1 MERIVSLVEQL
12 QQALQRNADATQM
25 LVLTNMLRAEL
36 EHTLQ
41 QTQQHAGT
49 NRVAVV
55 LPAARITATVA
66 VETKAEPAPAVAA
79 TKLVPPA
86 VVTVEEKPAEKIV
99 EVLQIDEQEI
109 EAELEEIRLKAEFVN
124 KVEAQQHQQHKP
136 VLLFDEEPEVPT
148 LVHQPN
154 YEEPKPTPVSAPA
167 PAAGKELNEMINGKQ
182 LSLNDQ
188 LGTGHTEIVHKLT
201 EATSIRDLKKAI
213 GINDRF
219 VFINE
224 LFRGDEVMYER
235 SIKTINNFSIYP
247 EAQYWIERE
256 LKIKLGWDNDRP
268 AVQEFYA
275 LVKRRFS

>member
-12 QQALQRNADATQM
+12 QQALQRNADASQM

-41 QTQQHAGT
+41 QTPAITGT

-55 LPAARITATVA
+55 LPAARVAAATV
-66 VETKAEPAPAVAA
+66 EIKTEPAPVSVAA
-79 TKLVPPA
+79 PKLVPPTI
-86 VVTVEEKPAEKIV
+86 VMVEEKPAEKIL
-99 EVLQIDEQEI
+99 EVLQVDEEEI
-109 EAELEEIRLKAEFVN
+109 EAELEEIRLKAEFAK
-124 KVEAQQHQQHKP
+124 KVEAQQHQQKP

-167 PAAGKELNEMINGKQ
+167 ASKELNEMINGKQ

-188 LGTGHTEIVHKLT
+188 LGSGHTEIVHKLS

-235 SIKTINNFSIYP
+235 SIKTINNFAIYP
-247 EAQYWIERE
+247 EAQYWMERE

-268 AVQEFYA
+268 ATQEFYA

>member
-1 MERIVSLVEQL
+1 MERIASLIEQL
-12 QQALQRNADATQM
+12 QQALQRNADASQM

-41 QTQQHAGT
+41 QTPAIAGT

-55 LPAARITATVA
+55 LPAARVA
-66 VETKAEPAPAVAA
+66 AAPVEIKMEPAPVSV
-79 TKLVPPA
+79 TGPKLVPPT
-86 VVTVEEKPAEKIV
+86 VVMVEEKPAEKIL
-99 EVLQIDEQEI
+99 EVLQVDEEEI
-109 EAELEEIRLKAEFVN
+109 EAELEEIRLKAAFAK
-124 KVEAQQHQQHKP
+124 KVEAQQHQQKP

-154 YEEPKPTPVSAPA
+154 YEEPKAVPVSA
-167 PAAGKELNEMINGKQ
+167 PAAGKEVNEIINGKQ

-188 LGTGHTEIVHKLT
+188 LGNGHPEIVHKLS
-201 EATSIRDLKKAI
+201 EATSIKDLKKAI

-247 EAQYWIERE
+247 EAQYWMERE

-268 AVQEFYA
+268 ATQEFYA

>member
-41 QTQQHAGT
+41 QTQQTAGS

-55 LPAARITATVA
+55 LPAARVA
-66 VETKAEPAPAVAA
+66 AAPVEVKAEPVLVVAA
-79 TKLVPPA
+79 PKLVPPA
-86 VVTVEEKPAEKIV
+86 IVTVEEKPAEKIV
-99 EVLQIDEQEI
+99 EVLQIDEEEI
-109 EAELEEIRLKAEFVN
+109 EAELEEIRLKAEFAK
-124 KVEAQQHQQHKP
+124 KVEAQQHQQKP

-154 YEEPKPTPVSAPA
+154 YEEPKAVPFSA
-167 PAAGKELNEMINGKQ
+167 PAAGKEVNEIINGKQ

-188 LGTGHTEIVHKLT
+188 LGNGHPEIVHKLS
-201 EATSIRDLKKAI
+201 EATAIKDLKKAI

-247 EAQYWIERE
+247 EAQYWMERE

-268 AVQEFYA
+268 ATQEFYA